1 MKVTEASDVL
11 ADYLGLPCSLI
22 FEGSEKLSAICV
34 KELSKAVSLPG
45 GFSFS
50 KNYRSAK
57 KGEYF
62 LDLRVLVSENR
73 LLVYKAVKDSDD
85 LSIIMTAPGSA
96 NTSMQKVGFNM
107 DVCVNNGNI
116 AYVGRSAVT
125 MLTPYIDAQGYV
137 AVIGYNDRIMLLH
150 VDELSND
157 MPYGDEDSPGYDPG
171 YLLSE
176 DDKTWIGVLIKDA
189 INEEL

>member
-11 ADYLGLPCSLI
+11 ADYLGLPSPLI
-22 FEGSEKLSAICV
+22 FDGGDELSSLCV
-34 KELSKAVSLPG
+34 KELSKAVSLPS

-62 LDLRVLVSENR
+62 LDLRVLVNENR

-85 LSIIMTAPGSA
+85 LSIIMTAPGSIKS
-96 NTSMQKVGFNM
+96 SMQKVGFNM
-107 DVCVNNGNI
+107 DVCVDNANV
-116 AYVGRSAVT
+116 AYVGSSAVT
-125 MLTPYIDAQGYV
+125 MLTPYIDTQGYV

-150 VDELSND
+150 VDELSNEMISD
-157 MPYGDEDSPGYDPG
+157 TQNSPGHDPG
-171 YLLSE
+171 YLLS
-176 DDKTWIGVLIKDA
+176 DSDKDWIGVLIKDA
-189 INEEL
+189 MGEL

>member
-1 MKVTEASDVL
+1 MKVTEASDIL
-11 ADYLGLPCSLI
+11 ADYLGLPSSLI
-22 FEGSEKLSAICV
+22 FEGNEKLSAICV

-62 LDLRVLVSENR
+62 LDLRVLVNENR

-85 LSIIMTAPGSA
+85 LSIIMKAPSSS
-96 NTSMQKVGFNM
+96 NPSMQKVGFNM
-107 DVCVNNGNI
+107 DVCVNNANV
-116 AYVGRSAVT
+116 AYVGSTPVT
-125 MLTPYIDAQGYV
+125 MLTPYIDTQGYV

-150 VDELSND
+150 VDELSNE
-157 MPYGDEDSPGYDPG
+157 MPSNAENSPGYDPG
-171 YLLSE
+171 YLISE
-176 DDKTWIGVLIKDA
+176 DDKNWINTLIKDA
-189 INEEL
+189 IDEEL